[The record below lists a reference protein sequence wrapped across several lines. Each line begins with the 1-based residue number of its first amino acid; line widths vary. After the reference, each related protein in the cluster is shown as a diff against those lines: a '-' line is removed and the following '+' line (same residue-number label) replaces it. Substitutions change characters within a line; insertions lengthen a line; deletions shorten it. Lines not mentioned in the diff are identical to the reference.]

1 MNQVT
6 TRDVASYWR
15 DGLPAAN
22 HGSNHW
28 TCGDKIY
35 SYNLCIGETINGKKV
50 CKDYT
55 ANTALGFKSMTTSKH
70 VGYVRFSADAVD
82 NGIEIVSKR

>member
-6 TRDVASYWR
+6 TRDVADYWYSN
-15 DGLPAAN
+15 LPAAN

-28 TCGDKIY
+28 TCGEKIY
-35 SYNLCIGETINGKKV
+35 SYRLCIGETINGKKV
-50 CKDYT
+50 LKDYS

-70 VGYVRFSADAVD
+70 VGYVRRYADLVD
-82 NGIEIVSKR
+82 DGIQVKSMR